1 VSHKERAGNYESHKK
16 PRIGDPYLQR
26 DPFEDVR
33 KVVESQLDAKGGAP
47 LTEKEWAW
55 LKDNPHWLKGV
66 REDRERWL
74 PHLLHQLEIH
84 RTHFPPGARSRGGD
98 EVIEVAPDARS
109 QALAQLAVFAPMH
122 IPWLSKGIREF
133 RADVLGDRL
142 ISMEDVPA
150 WIEAKAAAEGP
161 PAPRYIRIPC
171 YLDYSDPEDQ
181 VYVEPS
187 HNDRKKIA
195 HMLAHE
201 LEELARSILTDDR
214 AELPAAHTRYWPENL
229 EFFKL
234 DLRGLQVDRI
244 PIRGDG
250 ELAWLKALASYVKP
264 YFSWREAQAV
274 SLILTGG
281 SPVSSRA
288 TATITSYFINAF
300 YSAFSKI
307 SLKVDPRLSP
317 KEVARL
323 YSETRKRYGRTGRDK
338 PMSAKHLALAVFTE
352 QMRDSGLSWELLRQ
366 KWNSQCPKEMRY
378 PARDDHARLF
388 ALECRDAWTRLTGCK
403 WKDRPLTS
411 KDEETT

>member
-1 VSHKERAGNYESHKK
+1 MSHKERAGNYESCEK

-26 DPFEDVR
+26 DPFEDLR
-33 KVVESQLDAKGGAP
+33 KVIEAQLDAKGWAP
-47 LTEKEWAW
+47 LTKKEWAW
-55 LKDNPHWLKGV
+55 LKDNPHWLRRV
-66 REDRERWL
+66 REDRERSL
-74 PHLLHQLEIH
+74 PGVLRQLEIH
-84 RTHFPPGARSRGGD
+84 RTHFPPGARSRGGG
-98 EVIEVAPDARS
+98 EVIEVAPDARW
-109 QALAQLAVFAPMH
+109 QALAQVAVFAPMWD
-122 IPWLSKGIREF
+122 PWLSKDIRSF

-150 WIEAKAAAEGP
+150 WIRAKAAAEGP
-161 PAPRYIRIPC
+161 PAPRYLRIPW
-171 YLDYSDPEDQ
+171 YWEDPAYGETG
-181 VYVEPS
+181 
-187 HNDRKKIA
+187 HNDRQKIVEMIA
-195 HMLAHE
+195 QK

-214 AELPAAHTRYWPENL
+214 AELPVAQEYDGPEGL
-229 EFFKL
+229 EFYTTTL
-234 DLRGLQVDRI
+234 NARDGLNTIGLEVDAI
-244 PIRGDG
+244 SIRGDG
-250 ELAWLKALASYVKP
+250 QLAWLKRLAGDLKIY
-264 YFSWREAQAV
+264 SWREAQAV

-281 SPVSSRA
+281 VPMSSRA
-288 TATITSYFINAF
+288 YTELSYHPFYEAF
-300 YSAFSKI
+300 AKI

-403 WKDRPLTS
+403 WKDRPLTTE
-411 KDEETT
+411 DEEIT